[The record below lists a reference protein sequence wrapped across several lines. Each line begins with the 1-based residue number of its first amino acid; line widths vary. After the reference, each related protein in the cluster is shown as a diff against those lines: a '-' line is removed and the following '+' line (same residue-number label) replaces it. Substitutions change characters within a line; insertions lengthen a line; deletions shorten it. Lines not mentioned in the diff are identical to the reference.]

1 MDWVFFLIIWEKA
14 KEAADK
20 LNLTLT
26 GRDCG
31 LGDRVPMCGFPY
43 HVTEMYVN
51 KLLEQSAV
59 VVLEDGE
66 EPKYIASEQEVNGDE
81 GNDEAA
87 ELDEEVEEVVPQ
99 EEKPSEKGIKDRKRK
114 SKPQMSLFD
123 FMEDDELT
131 KKEKLIT
138 QTLQRGS
145 GVENWK
151 QRIFEKYQQNPTK
164 QEFAS
169 FLSKE
174 YGIGGWS
181 GPDIEDHMHD
191 GKGIRVISSDKTI
204 SVFLKWPEVAERI
217 ADLIDDNNYF
227 REGEKSQTN
236 SESEAAPATEE
247 NHTDVNEYSL
257 AEQIEEQKEENTDL
271 YAIGLDQS
279 EFGGAKQRFKNNV

>member
-1 MDWVFFLIIWEKA
+1 MKGQLQQIRTTRFGADVSKGTNGYPFRYPDYNGTPLYIRYMSVQDEYPDAIVLTRLGDFYEIFGDKA

-145 GVENWK
+145 GVENGK
-151 QRIFEKYQQNPTK
+151 QRIFDKYQQNPTK

-204 SVFLKWPEVAERI
+204 SVFMKWPEV
-217 ADLIDDNNYF
+217 
-227 REGEKSQTN
+227 
-236 SESEAAPATEE
+236 
-247 NHTDVNEYSL
+247 
-257 AEQIEEQKEENTDL
+257 
-271 YAIGLDQS
+271 
-279 EFGGAKQRFKNNV
+279 

>member
-1 MDWVFFLIIWEKA
+1 
-14 KEAADK
+14 
-20 LNLTLT
+20 
-26 GRDCG
+26 
-31 LGDRVPMCGFPY
+31 MCGFPY

-145 GVENWK
+145 GVENGK
-151 QRIFEKYQQNPTK
+151 QRIFDKYQQNPTK

-174 YGIGGWS
+174 YGIERPGYRRPHARRKRNQSHIKRQNDFCIHEMAGS
-181 GPDIEDHMHD
+181 SRTNCRPD
-191 GKGIRVISSDKTI
+191 RRQQL
-204 SVFLKWPEVAERI
+204 F
-217 ADLIDDNNYF
+217 
-227 REGEKSQTN
+227 
-236 SESEAAPATEE
+236 
-247 NHTDVNEYSL
+247 
-257 AEQIEEQKEENTDL
+257 
-271 YAIGLDQS
+271 
-279 EFGGAKQRFKNNV
+279 